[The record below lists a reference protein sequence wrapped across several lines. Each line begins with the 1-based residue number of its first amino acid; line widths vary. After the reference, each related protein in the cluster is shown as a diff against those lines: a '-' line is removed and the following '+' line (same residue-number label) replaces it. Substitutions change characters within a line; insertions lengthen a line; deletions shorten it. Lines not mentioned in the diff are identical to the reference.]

1 MAEARR
7 DLRCIAAQRE
17 ATRLIMRILHGP
29 ANVGNQP
36 WCISRAERSLG
47 HTSDVVQNYTTW
59 LNYPAD
65 RTLSDYGKN
74 TRRARFDRSLF
85 ALTAPFRYDVIHYYF
100 GRSFML
106 WDDLGRVLGRSPQ
119 EDRAALR
126 DVHLAK
132 RLGKR
137 VVMTL
142 QGCDA
147 RQADVSHATNAI
159 TMCKPDGCPA
169 YAACTTGIDVTR
181 RAMIETLLPLMDRV
195 FYLNPEIG
203 HVVGHLASGAE
214 FLPYANVDVMGE
226 TVTPPNPGRRPRILH
241 APSNS
246 GIKGTPMILAALERL
261 KSRFD
266 FELILVE
273 NTPHAEAIKLYRSA
287 DLAIDQI
294 LAGWYGGFAVELM
307 AMGKP
312 VAAYIREEDRRF
324 VPGAMWADM
333 PILRL
338 DPRTL
343 DDDLAR
349 ILADP
354 QALIAAGARSRAY
367 AERWH
372 DPLKAAQALSAIY
385 RDPKAPLVL
394 GGAAGIPNG
403 EH

>member
-1 MAEARR
+1 
-7 DLRCIAAQRE
+7 
-17 ATRLIMRILHGP
+17 MRILHGP
-29 ANVGNQP
+29 VNIGNQP
-36 WCISRAERSLG
+36 WVLSRAERALG
-47 HTSDVVQNYTTW
+47 HASDVVQNYKTW

-65 RTLSDYGKN
+65 RTLSTYGEN
-74 TRRARFDRSLF
+74 TRRARFGRSLF

-100 GRSFML
+100 GRSFLL
-106 WDDLGRVLGRSPQ
+106 WDDLGRAFDRSPE
-119 EDRAALR
+119 EDRKALR
-126 DVHLAK
+126 DVHLARELGR
-132 RLGKR
+132 RL
-137 VVMTL
+137 VMTL

-147 RQADVSHATNAI
+147 RQADVSNRTNAI
-159 TMCKPDGCPA
+159 TMCKPGGCPA
-169 YAACTTGIDVTR
+169 FETCTSSIDATR

-203 HVVGHLASGAE
+203 HVVPKGE

-246 GIKGTPMILAALERL
+246 GIKGTPVILAALERL
-261 KSRFD
+261 KDRFD

-273 NTPHAEAIKLYRSA
+273 NTPHAEAVKLYRSA

-294 LAGWYGGFAVELM
+294 LAGWYGGFAVEMM

-324 VPGAMWADM
+324 VPETMWNDL

-343 DDDLAR
+343 DEDLAR
-349 ILADP
+349 ILANSD
-354 QALIAAGARSRAY
+354 ALVAAGERSRRY
-367 AERWH
+367 AMRWH
-372 DPLKAAQALSAIY
+372 DPLKVARALTAIY
-385 RDPKAPLVL
+385 RDANAPLLL
-394 GGAAGIPNG
+394 GEASGGQSG
-403 EH
+403 DE